1 MQYRVALHHKKGV
14 ATDYDCLSVLLW
26 LLGLF
31 VRCDCDV
38 RMGDVLTPRCQSVFD
53 SFDNYTHKEN
63 ERIIMIV
70 AVIAII
76 ATITVSF
83 YLIYLSR

>member
-14 ATDYDCLSVLLW
+14 ATDCLSVLLW

-53 SFDNYTHKEN
+53 SFDNNTRKMN
-63 ERIIMIV
+63 G
-70 AVIAII
+70 
-76 ATITVSF
+76 
-83 YLIYLSR
+83 